1 MLTKWYKS
9 ILKYLPI
16 SSSNMAYGPQ
26 VKSTDGATRYLK
38 LKGTTGNAG
47 IGMAPWI
54 VPTVVVV
61 NSSSYGIRLGTGTTA
76 PTENDYSLES
86 VITSGLSASV
96 NSSSI
101 RNSSGNIE
109 TIFAVTVT
117 NTSTSDIT
125 IGEIGYYGLQPMHT
139 SEGSAASSNYAIM
152 YDRTLLNAP
161 VTIGAGDSAT
171 INYRITA
178 NENSAS

>member
-26 VKSTDGATRYLK
+26 VKSTDGTTRYLK

-54 VPTVVVV
+54 VPTVVVL
-61 NSSSYGIRLGTGTTA
+61 NSSGYGIRLGTGTTA

-86 VITSGLSASV
+86 VITSGLSASI
-96 NSSSI
+96 NNSSI

-117 NTSTSDIT
+117 NTSASNIT
-125 IGEIGYYGLQPMHT
+125 IGEIGYYGVQPMYD
-139 SEGSAASSNYAIM
+139 SEGSSSSSNHNVM

-161 VTIGAGDSAT
+161 VTISAGDSAT
-171 INYRITA
+171 INYRVTA

>member
-26 VKSTDGATRYLK
+26 VKSTDGTIRYLK

-47 IGMAPWI
+47 IGMVPWI
-54 VPTVVVV
+54 MPTVVVA
-61 NSSSYGIRLGTGTTA
+61 NSSSNGIRLGTGTTA
-76 PTENDYSLES
+76 PTENDYALES
-86 VITSGLSASV
+86 IIASGMTATVITSSARV
-96 NSSSI
+96 N
-101 RNSSGNIE
+101 GNIE

-125 IGEIGYYGLQPMHT
+125 IGEIGYYGVQPMYT
-139 SEGSAASSNYAIM
+139 SEGSTASSNSTIM